1 MDFGRCQATFFVPTW
16 QKDRNWPVFCPSLSM
31 YFWKRNKDSVMENK
45 ENLDENP
52 ASAAQQPDNLATD
65 ELTTDEAITVNGGEV
80 NEVTAGETTS
90 DPTSRELAE
99 LKDKYLRLYA
109 DFENFRRRT
118 AKEKLELIS
127 NANEGLLQALIPVVD
142 DFERAM
148 QSIDKTDDIA
158 AVKEGVSLI
167 YTKLFKTLE
176 NKGLKPMVSKGEP
189 FNADLHESVT
199 QFPAPSDD
207 MKGKVIDEVE
217 KGYYLND
224 KVIRFAKVIVGS

>member
-1 MDFGRCQATFFVPTW
+1 
-16 QKDRNWPVFCPSLSM
+16 
-31 YFWKRNKDSVMENK
+31 MENK
-45 ENLDENP
+45 DILDEQ
-52 ASAAQQPDNLATD
+52 SSTDTTQPDNL
-65 ELTTDEAITVNGGEV
+65 TTETPTEEEAVTINGGEPADEPV
-80 NEVTAGETTS
+80 AEAAAPVEAEATETAEPTGSATDAAYREV
-90 DPTSRELAE
+90 AE

-118 AKEKLELIS
+118 AKEKLELIGQ
-127 NANEGLLQALIPVVD
+127 ANEGLLQSLIPVVD

-148 QSIDKTDDIA
+148 LSMEKTEDVA
-158 AVKEGVSLI
+158 ALKEGVSLI

-176 NKGLKPMVSKGEP
+176 GKGLKPMVAKGEP
-189 FNADLHESVT
+189 FNADLHESIT

-207 MKGKVIDEVE
+207 LKGKVIDEVE

>member
-1 MDFGRCQATFFVPTW
+1 
-16 QKDRNWPVFCPSLSM
+16 
-31 YFWKRNKDSVMENK
+31 MENK
-45 ENLDENP
+45 DILDEQ
-52 ASAAQQPDNLATD
+52 ASNSAQQPDNLTTATAD
-65 ELTTDEAITVNGGEV
+65 REEAVTINGGEP
-80 NEVTAGETTS
+80 E
-90 DPTSRELAE
+90 ELAAESESSTSEPVAEASTGGNELTE

-118 AKEKLELIS
+118 AKEKLELIG

-148 QSIDKTDDIA
+148 QSMEKADDVA
-158 AVKEGVSLI
+158 AVKEGVTLI
-167 YTKLFKTLE
+167 YNKLFKTLE

-199 QFPAPSDD
+199 QFPAPSED

-224 KVIRFAKVIVGS
+224 KVIRFAKVIVGA

>member
-1 MDFGRCQATFFVPTW
+1 
-16 QKDRNWPVFCPSLSM
+16 
-31 YFWKRNKDSVMENK
+31 MENK
-45 ENLDENP
+45 DTLDEKLSTDTP
-52 ASAAQQPDNLATD
+52 QPDNLTADATSAETD
-65 ELTTDEAITVNGGEV
+65 TLTTDEAVTVNGGEPD
-80 NEVTAGETTS
+80 ETADE
-90 DPTSRELAE
+90 PTVQEAVVDSGSREIAE

-118 AKEKLELIS
+118 AKEKLDLIG

-148 QSIDKTDDIA
+148 QSIEQTDDVNA
-158 AVKEGVSLI
+158 LKEGVSLI
-167 YTKLFKTLE
+167 YNKLYKTLE
-176 NKGLKPMVSKGEP
+176 GKGLKPMVSRGEV

-207 MKGKVIDEVE
+207 LKGKVIDEIE

-224 KVIRFAKVIVGS
+224 KVIRFAKVIVGA

>member
-1 MDFGRCQATFFVPTW
+1 
-16 QKDRNWPVFCPSLSM
+16 
-31 YFWKRNKDSVMENK
+31 MENK
-45 ENLDENP
+45 DILDEQQP
-52 ASAAQQPDNLATD
+52 SAAQQPDNL
-65 ELTTDEAITVNGGEV
+65 TTDDAVTVNGGSADQTIDPEPTATQTPEATAADTSPDRDTAPADATDNGKQEV
-80 NEVTAGETTS
+80 
-90 DPTSRELAE
+90 AE

-118 AKEKLELIS
+118 AKEKLDLIG
-127 NANEGLLQALIPVVD
+127 NANEGLLLALVPVVD

-148 QSIDKTDDIA
+148 QSIENTNDVA
-158 AVKEGVSLI
+158 ALKEGVQLI
-167 YTKLFKTLE
+167 YNKLYKTLE
-176 NKGLKPMVSKGEP
+176 AKGLKPMTAKGEP

-207 MKGKVIDEVE
+207 LKGKVIDEIE

>member
-1 MDFGRCQATFFVPTW
+1 
-16 QKDRNWPVFCPSLSM
+16 
-31 YFWKRNKDSVMENK
+31 MENK
-45 ENLDENP
+45 DILDEETSGNT
-52 ASAAQQPDNLATD
+52 QQPDNL
-65 ELTTDEAITVNGGEV
+65 TTDEAVTVNGGEPEESAAE
-80 NEVTAGETTS
+80 NTAEGFVAETEKIGS
-90 DPTSRELAE
+90 ELAE

-118 AKEKLELIS
+118 AKEKLELIG
-127 NANEGLLQALIPVVD
+127 NANEGVLQALIPVVD

-148 QSIDKTDDIA
+148 QSMETAEDVS

-167 YTKLFKTLE
+167 YNKLFKTLE
-176 NKGLKPMVSKGEP
+176 SKGLKPMISKGEP

-207 MKGKVIDEVE
+207 LKGKVIDEVE

>member
-1 MDFGRCQATFFVPTW
+1 
-16 QKDRNWPVFCPSLSM
+16 
-31 YFWKRNKDSVMENK
+31 MENK
-45 ENLDENP
+45 DTLDENR
-52 ASAAQQPDNLATD
+52 STDTVQPDNVAADVASAEGD
-65 ELTTDEAITVNGGEV
+65 ELTTEEAVTVNGGEPD
-80 NEVTAGETTS
+80 ETSSESTVQEAVVDS
-90 DPTSRELAE
+90 SSREIAE

-118 AKEKLELIS
+118 AKEKLDLIG

-148 QSIDKTDDIA
+148 QSIDNTNDVA
-158 AVKEGVSLI
+158 ALKEGVSLI

-176 NKGLKPMVSKGEP
+176 AKGLKPMTAKGEP

-207 MKGKVIDEVE
+207 LKGKVIDEIE
-217 KGYYLND
+217 QGYYLND
-224 KVIRFAKVIVGS
+224 KVIRFAKVIVGA

>member
-1 MDFGRCQATFFVPTW
+1 
-16 QKDRNWPVFCPSLSM
+16 
-31 YFWKRNKDSVMENK
+31 MENK
-45 ENLDENP
+45 DTLDENR
-52 ASAAQQPDNLATD
+52 STDTVQPDNVAADVASADGD
-65 ELTTDEAITVNGGEV
+65 ELTTEEAVTVNGGEPD
-80 NEVTAGETTS
+80 GTS
-90 DPTSRELAE
+90 SESTVQEAVVDSGSREIAE

-118 AKEKLELIS
+118 AKEKLDLIG

-148 QSIDKTDDIA
+148 QSIDNTNDVA
-158 AVKEGVSLI
+158 ALKEGVSLI

-176 NKGLKPMVSKGEP
+176 AKGLKPMTAKGEP

-207 MKGKVIDEVE
+207 LKGKVIDEIE

-224 KVIRFAKVIVGS
+224 KVIRFAKVIVGA

>member
-1 MDFGRCQATFFVPTW
+1 
-16 QKDRNWPVFCPSLSM
+16 
-31 YFWKRNKDSVMENK
+31 MENK
-45 ENLDENP
+45 DILDEEQ
-52 ASAAQQPDNLATD
+52 AAINEQPDNQSATD
-65 ELTTDEAITVNGGEV
+65 VNAEEEAQTAANLKNETDTGNQA
-80 NEVTAGETTS
+80 AQ
-90 DPTSRELAE
+90 ELAE

-118 AKEKLELIS
+118 AKEKLELIA
-127 NANEGLLQALIPVVD
+127 NANEGLLVALLPAVD

-148 QSIDKTDDIA
+148 QSLETTSDVA
-158 AVKEGVSLI
+158 ALKEGVSLI
-167 YTKLFKTLE
+167 YNKLFRTLE
-176 NKGLKPMVSKGEP
+176 SKGLKPMTSKGEV

-207 MKGKVIDEVE
+207 LKGKVIDEVE

>member
-1 MDFGRCQATFFVPTW
+1 
-16 QKDRNWPVFCPSLSM
+16 
-31 YFWKRNKDSVMENK
+31 MENK
-45 ENLDENP
+45 DTLDEKL
-52 ASAAQQPDNLATD
+52 SADTEQPDNLTAEAIPTESD
-65 ELTTDEAITVNGGEV
+65 ELTTEEAVTVNGGEPEGLADELV
-80 NEVTAGETTS
+80 AEAAVVDTA
-90 DPTSRELAE
+90 SRELAE

-118 AKEKLELIS
+118 AREKLDLIG

-148 QSIDKTDDIA
+148 QSIENTNDVTA
-158 AVKEGVSLI
+158 LKEGVSLI

-176 NKGLKPMVSKGEP
+176 GKGLKPMTAKGEP
-189 FNADLHESVT
+189 FDADLHESVT

-207 MKGKVIDEVE
+207 LKGKVIDEIE

-224 KVIRFAKVIVGS
+224 KVIRFAKVIVGA

>member
-1 MDFGRCQATFFVPTW
+1 
-16 QKDRNWPVFCPSLSM
+16 
-31 YFWKRNKDSVMENK
+31 MENK
-45 ENLDENP
+45 DILDEE
-52 ASAAQQPDNLATD
+52 ASTNTQQPDNLTTATAAG
-65 ELTTDEAITVNGGEV
+65 EEAVPVNGGES
-80 NEVTAGETTS
+80 EETTES
-90 DPTSRELAE
+90 NSAEGFVAETERIGSELAE

-118 AKEKLELIS
+118 AREKLDLIN

-148 QSIDKTDDIA
+148 QSIEATDDIA
-158 AVKEGVSLI
+158 AVKEGIALI
-167 YTKLFKTLE
+167 YNKLFKTLE
-176 NKGLKPMVSKGEP
+176 NKGLKPMSSKGET

-207 MKGKVIDEVE
+207 LKGKVIDEIE

-224 KVIRFAKVIVGS
+224 KVIRFAKVIVGA

>member
-1 MDFGRCQATFFVPTW
+1 
-16 QKDRNWPVFCPSLSM
+16 
-31 YFWKRNKDSVMENK
+31 MENK
-45 ENLDENP
+45 DILDEETSGNT
-52 ASAAQQPDNLATD
+52 QQPDNL
-65 ELTTDEAITVNGGEV
+65 TTDEATTVNGGEPEESAV
-80 NEVTAGETTS
+80 ENTAEGFVAETEKIGS
-90 DPTSRELAE
+90 ELAE

-118 AKEKLELIS
+118 AKEKLELIG
-127 NANEGLLQALIPVVD
+127 NANEGVLQALIPVVD

-148 QSIDKTDDIA
+148 QSMETAEDVS

-167 YTKLFKTLE
+167 YNKLFKTLE
-176 NKGLKPMVSKGEP
+176 SKGLKPMISKGEP

-199 QFPAPSDD
+199 QFPAPSEDL
-207 MKGKVIDEVE
+207 KGKVIDEVE

>member
-1 MDFGRCQATFFVPTW
+1 
-16 QKDRNWPVFCPSLSM
+16 
-31 YFWKRNKDSVMENK
+31 MENK
-45 ENLDENP
+45 DILDEQ
-52 ASAAQQPDNLATD
+52 ASMDTQQPDNL
-65 ELTTDEAITVNGGEV
+65 TTDTDSSDEA
-80 NEVTAGETTS
+80 VTATVGESDETTEPAS
-90 DPTSRELAE
+90 AESFVAETNKIGSELAE

-118 AKEKLELIS
+118 AKEKLDLIS
-127 NANEGLLQALIPVVD
+127 NANEGVLKALIPVVD

-148 QSIDKTDDIA
+148 QSIESTNDVA
-158 AVKEGVSLI
+158 ALKEGVSLI

-176 NKGLKPMVSKGEP
+176 GKGLKPMTSKGEP

-207 MKGKVIDEVE
+207 LKGKVIDEIE

>member
-1 MDFGRCQATFFVPTW
+1 
-16 QKDRNWPVFCPSLSM
+16 
-31 YFWKRNKDSVMENK
+31 MENK
-45 ENLDENP
+45 DILDDQ
-52 ASAAQQPDNLATD
+52 ASSDTQQPDNL
-65 ELTTDEAITVNGGEV
+65 TTEEAVTVNGGESTENTEDAPQTEEFV
-80 NEVTAGETTS
+80 AETGTPER
-90 DPTSRELAE
+90 DPIGSELAE

-118 AKEKLELIS
+118 AKEKLDLIS
-127 NANEGLLQALIPVVD
+127 NANEGVLKALIPVVD

-148 QSIDKTDDIA
+148 QSIDSTDDIA

-167 YTKLFKTLE
+167 YNKLYKTLE
-176 NKGLKPMVSKGEP
+176 GKGLKPMVSRGEP

-207 MKGKVIDEVE
+207 LKGKVIDEIE

>member
-1 MDFGRCQATFFVPTW
+1 
-16 QKDRNWPVFCPSLSM
+16 
-31 YFWKRNKDSVMENK
+31 MENK
-45 ENLDENP
+45 DILDDQS
-52 ASAAQQPDNLATD
+52 SANTQQPDNLASEETV
-65 ELTTDEAITVNGGEV
+65 TVNGGEP
-80 NEVTAGETTS
+80 EETPETASAEGFVAETDRIGS
-90 DPTSRELAE
+90 ELAE

-118 AKEKLELIS
+118 AKEKLELIG

-148 QSIDKTDDIA
+148 QSMETAEDVA

-167 YTKLFKTLE
+167 YNKLFKTLE
-176 NKGLKPMVSKGEP
+176 NKGLKPMTSKGEP

-207 MKGKVIDEVE
+207 LKGKVIDEIE

>member
-1 MDFGRCQATFFVPTW
+1 
-16 QKDRNWPVFCPSLSM
+16 
-31 YFWKRNKDSVMENK
+31 MENK
-45 ENLDENP
+45 DTLDENW
-52 ASAAQQPDNLATD
+52 STDTVQPDNVAADVASAEGD
-65 ELTTDEAITVNGGEV
+65 ELTTEEAVTVNGGEPDETSSESTVQEALV
-80 NEVTAGETTS
+80 NSG
-90 DPTSRELAE
+90 SREIAE

-118 AKEKLELIS
+118 AKEKLDLIG

-148 QSIDKTDDIA
+148 QSIDNTNDVA
-158 AVKEGVSLI
+158 ALKEGVSLI

-176 NKGLKPMVSKGEP
+176 AKGLKPMTAKGEP

-207 MKGKVIDEVE
+207 LKGKVIDEIE
-217 KGYYLND
+217 QGYYLND
-224 KVIRFAKVIVGS
+224 KVIRFAKVIVGA

>member
-1 MDFGRCQATFFVPTW
+1 MDEKQSTDT
-16 QKDRNWPVFCPSLSM
+16 
-31 YFWKRNKDSVMENK
+31 
-45 ENLDENP
+45 
-52 ASAAQQPDNLATD
+52 QQPDNLTAETASAEHT
-65 ELTTDEAITVNGGEV
+65 ELTTEEAVTVNGGE
-80 NEVTAGETTS
+80 
-90 DPTSRELAE
+90 PTDAAAESASQESAAEKASREVAE

-118 AKEKLELIS
+118 AKEKLDLIS
-127 NANEGLLQALIPVVD
+127 NANEGVLQALIPVVD

-148 QSIDKTDDIA
+148 QSIENTNDVTA
-158 AVKEGVSLI
+158 LKEGVSLI

-176 NKGLKPMVSKGEP
+176 GKGLKPMVAKGEP

-207 MKGKVIDEVE
+207 LKGKVIDEIE

>member
-1 MDFGRCQATFFVPTW
+1 
-16 QKDRNWPVFCPSLSM
+16 
-31 YFWKRNKDSVMENK
+31 MENK
-45 ENLDENP
+45 DTLDENW
-52 ASAAQQPDNLATD
+52 STDTVQPDNVAADVASAEGD
-65 ELTTDEAITVNGGEV
+65 ELTTEEAVTVNGGEPD
-80 NEVTAGETTS
+80 ETSSESTVQEAVVDS
-90 DPTSRELAE
+90 SSREIAE

-118 AKEKLELIS
+118 AKEKLDLIG

-148 QSIDKTDDIA
+148 QSIDNTNDVA
-158 AVKEGVSLI
+158 ALKEGVSLI

-176 NKGLKPMVSKGEP
+176 AKGLKPMTAKGEP

-207 MKGKVIDEVE
+207 LKGKVIDEIE
-217 KGYYLND
+217 QGYYLND
-224 KVIRFAKVIVGS
+224 KVIRFAKVIVGA